1 MLVVNHS
8 IVVVCYCSKCF
19 LSGLIR
25 TFLTRS
31 HTIDQTGGWFKNKV
45 AEAENCYSNA
55 SQQLSE
61 CEDNCGRFYWLPA
74 LPDQSPARRAAS
86 VGERERGV

>member
-31 HTIDQTGGWFKNKV
+31 HTGVDQTAGWFRNTVSV
-45 AEAENCYSNA
+45 AENS
-55 SQQLSE
+55 
-61 CEDNCGRFYWLPA
+61 
-74 LPDQSPARRAAS
+74 
-86 VGERERGV
+86 

>member
-1 MLVVNHS
+1 MHDIHNRIWLKCIKINLCRYIIKAMLVVNHS

-31 HTIDQTGGWFKNKV
+31 HTGVDQTAGWFRNTVSV
-45 AEAENCYSNA
+45 AENS
-55 SQQLSE
+55 
-61 CEDNCGRFYWLPA
+61 
-74 LPDQSPARRAAS
+74 
-86 VGERERGV
+86 